1 LRASPYDRKTAVFSV
16 RGTQQTKVFW
26 FFFSKKNAFLLLLS
40 GADDLMHQP
49 AKKPRRPT
57 AVAQRHYADALLHYQ
72 ADRLDEAER
81 FCKLCVQADA
91 RHADSLHLLGVIATR
106 REQFGVAIQRIGRAI
121 TISGRQ
127 APYHNSLG
135 NVYQAQG
142 RLDDAAAS
150 YRRATVLKPDFAQ
163 AHANLGHVRKQ
174 QGALEEAAACYRR
187 AIACKPDF
195 VEAHALLG
203 GVLQTLGRLEE
214 AAASFSRTI
223 ELVPDS
229 PLGYFN
235 LGNALREQ
243 GRLDDAILCHR
254 KAVALAPDY
263 AEAHTNL
270 GNELADRQLTEEAI
284 ACHRRALALRP
295 DYAEAHNNLGNALG
309 QIGRVD
315 EAIDCHRTAIAL
327 QPDFAEAYSNLG
339 IELQQQGS
347 LDEAW
352 DAYEKAVSLAPRR
365 PIFYHMLA
373 STGKLRA
380 DSPHVA
386 RLEALAAARDQ
397 LPASEQ
403 MYLHFALGVVYGA
416 SGRHRESFHHQLE
429 GNRLKRRDIP
439 YDEATALATLQH
451 LRVVFTRDVLAA
463 GSALGVASQLPIFVV
478 GMPRSGTTLVEQ
490 ILASHPSVF
499 GAGELMDLPILLG
512 QQKSS
517 TGVTNFD
524 QAITALKSEGLAR
537 LGAAYVEKLR
547 AHAPAASRIVD
558 KLPDNYMRLGFIHLA
573 LPRAKIIHVRRDPV
587 DTCLSCFSKLFV
599 GELPYAY
606 DLAEIGR
613 YYRAY
618 EAVMAHWHAVL
629 PPGVVLD
636 VQYED
641 VVADLEGQARR
652 MLAHCDLPWD
662 DRCLSFH
669 TTRRTVRT
677 ASVTQVR
684 KPLYGSSVGKW
695 HVYGDL
701 ARPLFDALGLD

>member
-1 LRASPYDRKTAVFSV
+1 MHRKKTEPHF
-16 RGTQQTKVFW
+16 R
-26 FFFSKKNAFLLLLS
+26 
-40 GADDLMHQP
+40 
-49 AKKPRRPT
+49 PRPRLT
-57 AVAQRHYADALLHYQ
+57 MAQRHYADAIAQYQ
-72 ADRLDEAER
+72 ADRLDEAAR
-81 FCKLCVQADA
+81 LCDLCVQADR

-106 REQFGVAIQRIGRAI
+106 RAQFDTATERIGSAIAINGRA
-121 TISGRQ
+121 

-142 RLDDAAAS
+142 RLDDAVAS
-150 YRRATVLKPDFAQ
+150 YRRAVALKPDFAQ
-163 AHANLGHVRKQ
+163 AHANLGHVLKQ
-174 QGALEEAAACYRR
+174 QGALQDAAACYRR
-187 AIACKPDF
+187 AIGCKPDF

-203 GVLQTLGRLEE
+203 GVLQTLGQLAE

-263 AEAHTNL
+263 ADAHTNL
-270 GNELADRQLTEEAI
+270 GNELAERQLPDEAI

-295 DYAEAHNNLGNALG
+295 DYAEAHNNLGNVLG
-309 QIGRVD
+309 QVGLMAD
-315 EAIDCHRTAIAL
+315 AIACHRRAIAL

-352 DAYEKAVSLAPRR
+352 DAYEKAVALEPRR
-365 PIFYHMLA
+365 PIFYHMLV
-373 STGKLRA
+373 STGRLRA
-380 DSPHVA
+380 DSPHAA
-386 RLEALAAARDQ
+386 RLEALGADIDA

-403 MYLHFALGVVYGA
+403 IYLHFALGAVYSAG
-416 SGRHRESFHHQLE
+416 GRHAESFRHQLA
-429 GNRLKRRDIP
+429 GNRLKRTGIP
-439 YDEATALATLQH
+439 YDEATALATLQRLPAIFTH
-451 LRVVFTRDVLAA
+451 DVVRA
-463 GSALGVASQLPIFVV
+463 GSALGNASELPIFIV

-499 GAGELMDLPILLG
+499 GAGELMDMPILLG

-517 TGVTNFD
+517 NGVTNID
-524 QAITALKSEGLAR
+524 QAIAGMKSEGLAR
-537 LGAAYVEKLR
+537 LGAAYIEKLR
-547 AHAPAASRIVD
+547 VHAPTASRIVD

-573 LPRAKIIHVRRDPV
+573 LPRARIIHVRRDPV

-606 DLAEIGR
+606 DLAEVGR

-618 EAVMAHWHAVL
+618 EAVMAHWREVL
-629 PPGVVLD
+629 PAGVMLG

-662 DRCLSFH
+662 ARCLSFH
-669 TTRRTVRT
+669 TTRRTVKT

-684 KPLYGSSVGKW
+684 KPLYGSAVGKW
-695 HVYGDL
+695 HVYGDM
-701 ARPLFDALGLD
+701 ARPLFDALGRC

>member
-1 LRASPYDRKTAVFSV
+1 
-16 RGTQQTKVFW
+16 
-26 FFFSKKNAFLLLLS
+26 
-40 GADDLMHQP
+40 MHRQ
-49 AKKPRRPT
+49 RTERLT
-57 AVAQRHYADALLHYQ
+57 TAQRQYADALVQYQ

-81 FCKLCVQADA
+81 SCERCLRADA

-106 REQFGVAIQRIGRAI
+106 RERFDRAVRKISAAI
-121 TISGRQ
+121 TIGGRQ

-150 YRRATVLKPDFAQ
+150 YRRATALKPDFAQ
-163 AHANLGHVRKQ
+163 AHANLGNVLKQ
-174 QGALEEAAACYRR
+174 LGALEDAAACYRR
-187 AIACKPDF
+187 AIGCKPDF

-203 GVLQTLGRLEE
+203 GVLQTLGRLQE
-214 AAASFSRTI
+214 AAACFSRTI
-223 ELVPDS
+223 ELVPAS

-263 AEAHTNL
+263 ADAHTNL
-270 GNELADRQLTEEAI
+270 GNELAERQMPDEAI

-295 DYAEAHNNLGNALG
+295 DYAEAHNNLGNVLG
-309 QIGRVD
+309 QVGMMA
-315 EAIDCHRTAIAL
+315 EAIACHRTAIAL
-327 QPDFAEAYSNLG
+327 QPDFAEAHSNLG
-339 IELQQQGS
+339 IELQQQGN

-352 DAYEKAVSLAPRR
+352 GAYETAVALEPRR
-365 PIFYHMLA
+365 PIFYHMLV
-373 STGKLRA
+373 STGRLRP

-386 RLEALAAARDQ
+386 RLEALAADIGS
-397 LPASEQ
+397 LPAAEH
-403 MYLHFALGVVYGA
+403 MYLHFALGAVYSAG
-416 SGRHRESFHHQLE
+416 GRHADSFRHQLE
-429 GNRLKRRDIP
+429 GNRLKRAAIP
-439 YDEATALATLQH
+439 YDEATALATLQR
-451 LRVVFTRDVLAA
+451 LPAVFTKDVLRA
-463 GSALGVASQLPIFVV
+463 GSERGIASELPIFIV

-512 QQKSS
+512 QQKSAN
-517 TGVTNFD
+517 GVMDFD
-524 QAITALKSEGLAR
+524 QAIAGLKSEGLAG
-537 LGAAYVEKLR
+537 LGAAYIEKLR
-547 AHAPAASRIVD
+547 VHAPAAPRIVD

-573 LPRAKIIHVRRDPV
+573 LPRARIIHVRRDPV

-606 DLAEIGR
+606 DLAEVGR

-618 EAVMAHWHAVL
+618 EAVMAHWREVL
-629 PPGVVLD
+629 PAGVMLE

-641 VVADLEGQARR
+641 VVADLAGQARR

-669 TTRRTVRT
+669 TTRRTVKT

-684 KPLYGSSVGKW
+684 KPLYGSAVGKW
-695 HVYGDL
+695 HVYGDM
-701 ARPLFDALGLD
+701 ARPLFDALGL